1 MLVCI
6 LQHLLH
12 LMLLL
17 YRDEQH
23 LLDLIREHIRRTDSP
38 LGKRMLE
45 SWESYRPKF
54 VKVIPV
60 KEN

>member
-1 MLVCI
+1 MASIDLTTVEAGSD
-6 LQHLLH
+6 
-12 LMLLL
+12 
-17 YRDEQH
+17 DEQH